1 LLELAHDATQHGWW
15 EDYADALPPQLQE
28 FIGLEAEAAS
38 SLQWQADAIPGLAQT
53 EDYAR
58 QLAIA
63 YQTVVPTTIP
73 SVSERFLQ
81 ARMIRQERL
90 TCEPVL
96 QLSLVLDESLL
107 LRRVGNSRIMR
118 NQLQQLI
125 DVSKLPNVDLRV
137 LPLSREIALLAGSFV
152 IMTFG
157 SRSTTGTASLGDVVS
172 TENLSTEFYIEGE
185 FDTHLYKLFFQALA
199 KASLPPSQSRDL
211 ITATINRTWS

>member
-15 EDYADALPPQLQE
+15 EDYTEALAPQLQE

-38 SLQWQADAIPGLAQT
+38 SLQWQADAIPGLMQT

-63 YQTVVPTTIP
+63 YQTVVPTTLP

-90 TCEPVL
+90 THEPVL
-96 QLSLVLDESLL
+96 QLSLVLDEALL
-107 LRRVGNSRIMR
+107 LRRIGDSGVMR
-118 NQLQQLI
+118 VQLQRLV
-125 DVSKLPNVDLRV
+125 DASELPNVELRI
-137 LPLSREIALLAGSFV
+137 LPLNRDIALLAGSFV

-157 SRSTTGTASLGDVVS
+157 SRSTTGTASLGDIVS

-185 FDTHLYKLFFQALA
+185 VDTHLYRLFFQALA
-199 KASLPPSQSRDL
+199 NASLPPPASRDL
-211 ITATINRTWS
+211 IAGTISRTWS